1 VRPFLVLVWH
11 PRYPSSLHPR
21 SVSSHPQPSAA
32 VASFPA
38 VSFAPRLASAASST
52 TPPTSPSPSASR
64 CAPAPRADNADVTVA
79 VAININAAP
88 TTTASTHRH
97 RRIVPCPPRRSR
109 LASRVSR
116 RVVARVVARASRR
129 DVSRIVSRV
138 SRARLARARLAIDR
152 APSRRR
158 DRPSVGRGRS
168 NTISILACNR
178 AALHGDSSPFKAG
191 PL

>member
-79 VAININAAP
+79 VAINAAP

-138 SRARLARARLAIDR
+138 SRRDVSRLARARLAR
-152 APSRRR
+152 AVAPSTIA
-158 DRPSVGRGRS
+158 VGPTLYR
-168 NTISILACNR
+168 
-178 AALHGDSSPFKAG
+178 F
-191 PL
+191 

>member
-79 VAININAAP
+79 VAINAAA

-97 RRIVPCPPRRSR
+97 RRIRIVPCPPRRSR

-138 SRARLARARLAIDR
+138 SRRDVSRLARARLAR
-152 APSRRR
+152 AVAPSTIA
-158 DRPSVGRGRS
+158 VGPTLYR
-168 NTISILACNR
+168 
-178 AALHGDSSPFKAG
+178 F
-191 PL
+191 